1 MKKTKPI
8 SCCYNC
14 QEREVGCHGK
24 CNRYLEE
31 KKIRDDRLKA
41 KKQSYD
47 IEAICT
53 TISRK
58 KYKVLYGN
66 NFKK

>member
-1 MKKTKPI
+1 MKKNSTI

-14 QEREVGCHGK
+14 QEREVGCHAK
-24 CNRYLEE
+24 CKRYLEE
-31 KKIRDDRLKA
+31 RKSRDDRLKA
-41 KKQSYD
+41 KKQSHD
-47 IEAICT
+47 VEDICT
-53 TISRK
+53 NISRK